1 MEFVTGI
8 KEKET
13 LELSELLAEG
23 MAGNTVKVNGFI
35 HTIRDMGNVAFMIL
49 RKRDGLIQCVFEEG
63 ITNFSLKDLR
73 EADTVEV
80 TGILINSEKAPGGIE
95 IRISAVRILSEPAE
109 PLPPISREEQEFEQ
123 LQTFYMFRLRDSL
136 VNISKGKM
144 PSDLPALAKDVVQHF
159 GTLDHKVHF
168 TQTIR
173 SNSDFVYKHSVG
185 VSIISAMIGHAMG
198 LRESTLQSL
207 ITAAFLYDFGY
218 LYVPADIMKK
228 GEDITE
234 IESSAITKYREKAF
248 ALLHADTNPYNIPP
262 DALAIVTQMIKA
274 GRAEGEQV
282 DRSKWLTG
290 TSILTVADKFDRM
303 TAMSLSRKPNS
314 EISAI
319 RYLIDHP
326 DSYPKNVVSALAQC
340 IHIMPVGCCVDLTN
354 GDKGL
359 VLEANEGDFNHP
371 VVLSFTYNTI
381 LDLKDPKNK
390 GIKIADVMHTMDN
403 RVKMDDE
410 TLKQFQSDENSS
422 KMIKKF
428 EFKKLELKKRGRA

>member
-1 MEFVTGI
+1 MLFVESQDI
-8 KEKET
+8 KPGMRLAKPVYNRNGV
-13 LELSELLAEG
+13 LLFDR
-23 MAGNTVKVNGFI
+23 NTKLTVQNIVNLTNF
-35 HTIRDMGNVAFMIL
+35 
-49 RKRDGLIQCVFEEG
+49 GLIG
-63 ITNFSLKDLR
+63 IF
-73 EADTVEV
+73 
-80 TGILINSEKAPGGIE
+80 IL
-95 IRISAVRILSEPAE
+95 EPAE

-144 PSDLPALAKDVVQHF
+144 PEDLASLAKDLVQHF

-185 VSIISAMIGHAMG
+185 AAIISSMIGHAMG
-198 LRESTLQSL
+198 LRENTLLS
-207 ITAAFLYDFGY
+207 IATAAFLYDFGY
-218 LYVPADIMKK
+218 LYVPAEIMKK

-234 IESSAITKYREKAF
+234 IESTTITKYREKAF

-262 DALAIVTQMIKA
+262 DSLAIVTQMIKA
-274 GRAEGEQV
+274 GRAEGEEI

-290 TSILTVADKFDRM
+290 TSILAVADKFDRM

-314 EISAI
+314 EILAI
-319 RYLIDHP
+319 RYLIDH
-326 DSYPKNVVSALAQC
+326 SETYPKNVVSALAQS
-340 IHIMPVGCCVDLTN
+340 IHIMPVGCCVDLSN

-390 GIKIADVMHTMDN
+390 NIHIADVMHTMDN
-403 RVKMDDE
+403 RVKMDAE
-410 TLKQFQSDENSS
+410 TLKQYTSDTNST
-422 KMIKKF
+422 KMIQKYQ
-428 EFKKLELKKRGRA
+428 FKKLEIEKRRRSRA